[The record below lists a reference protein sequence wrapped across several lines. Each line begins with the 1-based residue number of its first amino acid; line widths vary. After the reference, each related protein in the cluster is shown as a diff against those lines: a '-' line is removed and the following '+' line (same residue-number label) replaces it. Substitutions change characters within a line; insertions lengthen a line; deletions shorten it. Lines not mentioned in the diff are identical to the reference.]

1 MIFTDFKIKN
11 ITHIR
16 TGSVDLWIRKIGNEW
31 FLYHC
36 SSMEKLAAVIENTD
50 SSDDFEWSRII
61 SNIESDTVTISPAV
75 PDRAV
80 IVQSPDEIIIPE
92 KQSSVFYIEIP
103 LVLRLKIKSKPDIF
117 LTDISSG
124 FFSNTWY
131 GDITGGILSYSLN
144 TVISSDVFSEISPS
158 SAVSRITVS
167 NRSSSPVR
175 FRKIAVYV
183 QNMNIYEGLNNML
196 WTDDSSIAFSGNNE
210 VKIGIEKKPRES
222 GKKVFSNPRYSD
234 EKNILKKGFTVILKS
249 VTGDL

>member
-1 MIFTDFKIKN
+1 
-11 ITHIR
+11 
-16 TGSVDLWIRKIGNEW
+16 
-31 FLYHC
+31 
-36 SSMEKLAAVIENTD
+36 MEKLAAVIENTD
-50 SSDDFEWSRII
+50 RSDDFEWSRII

-167 NRSSSPVR
+167 NRSSNPVR

-183 QNMNIYEGLNNML
+183 QNMNIYEGLNDML
-196 WTDDSSIAFSGNNE
+196 WTDDQALPSQGTM
-210 VKIGIEKKPRES
+210 K
-222 GKKVFSNPRYSD
+222 
-234 EKNILKKGFTVILKS
+234 LKS
-249 VTGDL
+249 ELKRSPVKAGKSVFKSQIFG